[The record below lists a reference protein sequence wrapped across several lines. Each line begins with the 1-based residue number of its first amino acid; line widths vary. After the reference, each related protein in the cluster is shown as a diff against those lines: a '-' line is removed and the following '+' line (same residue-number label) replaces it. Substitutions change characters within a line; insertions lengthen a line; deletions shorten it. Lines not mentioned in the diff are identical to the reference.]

1 MTMAGSTDLLDF
13 IRSANMPQ
21 LGSYGEAI
29 YEEFM
34 HSTGADIIRLHV
46 GRADFNVNGVR
57 VDVKTSR
64 RQLGLTLENPVF
76 KYRHEVP
83 GTHYAILE
91 FHQLGAL
98 LSLKE
103 EIVARFEWEF
113 LNNVFQ
119 RWRGGGFGKA
129 HHIKRESKKSLC
141 PGMIER
147 TKRAF
152 TEFGL
157 PEPYMLQRTV
167 MFDKE
172 SPHNLL
178 PTQRKPAK
186 QTGATVF
193 FVFHQAPPIQE
204 NLKEVIA
211 FPDTAD
217 SELVRLK
224 KLRTAGH
231 IKNLEKAD
239 IDQIPSKYR
248 FASIEALQ
256 AALPTLFRDDLKDP
270 RFDKAN

>member
-1 MTMAGSTDLLDF
+1 MAATTELHNF
-13 IRSANMPQ
+13 IRNANMPQ
-21 LGSYGEAI
+21 LGSYGEAV

-34 HSTGADIIRLHV
+34 RKSGAMISRLHV
-46 GRADFNVNGVR
+46 CRADFDVNGVR

-64 RQLGLTLENPVF
+64 RQLGRKLERPVF

-98 LSLKE
+98 LSISEK
-103 EIVARFEWEF
+103 IIARIDWTLLNSVFEK
-113 LNNVFQ
+113 
-119 RWRGGGFGKA
+119 WRKGGFGKT
-129 HHIKRESKKSLC
+129 HDIIRETKKSLC
-141 PGMIER
+141 PVMIQR
-147 TKRAF
+147 TKCAF
-152 TEFGL
+152 IAAGL

-186 QTGATVF
+186 QKGATVF

-211 FPDTAD
+211 FPDSAD
-217 SELVRLK
+217 PGLVRLK
-224 KLRTAGH
+224 KLRTASH
-231 IKNLEKAD
+231 IENLQKAD
-239 IDQIPSKYR
+239 IDLIPPKYR

-256 AALPTLFRDDLKDP
+256 VALPSLCRVDLEHP
-270 RFDKAN
+270 RFDKGR

>member
-1 MTMAGSTDLLDF
+1 VTMAVSTDLFDF

-21 LGSYGEAI
+21 LGSYGEAV
-29 YEEFM
+29 YEEFI

-98 LSLKE
+98 LSMNE
-103 EIVARFEWEF
+103 EIIARIDWTF
-113 LNNVFQ
+113 LNSVFEK
-119 RWRGGGFGKA
+119 WREGGFGKA
-129 HHIKRESKKSLC
+129 HNIKRETKKSLC
-141 PGMIER
+141 PVMIER
-147 TKRAF
+147 TKRVF
-152 TEFGL
+152 IEVGL

-178 PTQRKPAK
+178 PTQRKPEK

-211 FPDTAD
+211 FPDSAD
-217 SELVRLK
+217 PGLVRLK
-224 KLRTAGH
+224 KLRTASH
-231 IKNLEKAD
+231 IENLEKAD
-239 IDQIPSKYR
+239 IDLIPPKYR

-256 AALPTLFRDDLKDP
+256 MALRE
-270 RFDKAN
+270 NWH

>member
-1 MTMAGSTDLLDF
+1 MAPLPPTEPIEF

-21 LGSYGEAI
+21 LGSFGEAV
-29 YEEFM
+29 YEQFM
-34 HSTGADIIRLHV
+34 TESGADISRLHV
-46 GRADFNVNGVR
+46 GRADFEVNGVR

-64 RQLGLTLENPVF
+64 HQLGKHLQKPVF
-76 KYRHEVP
+76 NYRHEVL

-98 LSLKE
+98 LSMNKE
-103 EIVARFEWEF
+103 IIARFDWTF
-113 LNNVFQ
+113 LNSVFEK
-119 RWRGGGFGKA
+119 WREGGFGKA
-129 HHIKRESKKSLC
+129 HNIQRRTKKSLC
-141 PGMIER
+141 PVMIER

-152 TEFGL
+152 VEAGL

-167 MFDKE
+167 MFDNE

-178 PTQRKPAK
+178 PSQRKPTK

-217 SELVRLK
+217 SCLVRLK
-224 KLRTAGH
+224 KLRTASH
-231 IKNLEKAD
+231 IENLEKAD
-239 IDQIPSKYR
+239 IDLIPPKYR
-248 FASIEALQ
+248 FDSIESLQIAL
-256 AALPTLFRDDLKDP
+256 RE
-270 RFDKAN
+270 NWH